1 MESVLNLM
9 EKVDNVRKLITKE
22 AEKVTNVFGQAALGS
37 LFERCDDI
45 AERIFSSDPEERESL
60 IDVSLQEIS
69 SIESILTTTEKMTE
83 SLFSPYFKNSLFG
96 GKKPYQS
103 ERIFMQQFIMGTMP
117 KKERKRI
124 DGVVLQIE
132 DTLKAAIEAD
142 REHLEGGILL
152 DYEHSSE
159 FCDIDNEAG
168 ITLVIRIKS
177 RPGKKKR
184 K

>member
-96 GKKPYQS
+96 GVTDRPNGATHD
-103 ERIFMQQFIMGTMP
+103 RVNG
-117 KKERKRI
+117 
-124 DGVVLQIE
+124 
-132 DTLKAAIEAD
+132 AIW
-142 REHLEGGILL
+142 R
-152 DYEHSSE
+152 
-159 FCDIDNEAG
+159 CDF
-168 ITLVIRIKS
+168 
-177 RPGKKKR
+177 
-184 K
+184 

>member
-45 AERIFSSDPEERESL
+45 AERIFSSDPSERESL

-83 SLFSPYFKNSLFG
+83 SLFFPYFKNSLFG
-96 GKKPYQS
+96 GKKPINPNGSSCSSSSWEPCQKRS
-103 ERIFMQQFIMGTMP
+103 ENGLMVWFSRLRTP
-117 KKERKRI
+117 SRRRSRPTRS
-124 DGVVLQIE
+124 
-132 DTLKAAIEAD
+132 TLK
-142 REHLEGGILL
+142 GG
-152 DYEHSSE
+152 S
-159 FCDIDNEAG
+159 AG
-168 ITLVIRIKS
+168 L
-177 RPGKKKR
+177 
-184 K
+184 